1 MARGNK
7 MRPARGRNGSGQTA
21 NQYTTCRR
29 VRKAW
34 RPVVEPRRFRE
45 TRAEFDAFAKST
57 GRAFAA
63 AWWVAVVVTVVGM
76 AMFGWGC

>member
-7 MRPARGRNGSGQTA
+7 VRPARGRNGSGQT
-21 NQYTTCRR
+21 NGQYTTRRR

-45 TRAEFDAFAKST
+45 TGAEFERMSSAGWAFAVAWLV
-57 GRAFAA
+57 GVAA
-63 AWWVAVVVTVVGM
+63 TVAGM
-76 AMFGWGC
+76 AAFGWGV

>member
-1 MARGNK
+1 MVRGNK
-7 MRPARGRNGSGQTA
+7 MRPARGRNGSGQTV
-21 NQYTTCRR
+21 NQYSTRRR

-45 TRAEFDAFAKST
+45 TRAEFDAFAKSA

-63 AWWVAVVVTVVGM
+63 AWLLAIAVMLVGM
-76 AMFGWGC
+76 AAFGWGV